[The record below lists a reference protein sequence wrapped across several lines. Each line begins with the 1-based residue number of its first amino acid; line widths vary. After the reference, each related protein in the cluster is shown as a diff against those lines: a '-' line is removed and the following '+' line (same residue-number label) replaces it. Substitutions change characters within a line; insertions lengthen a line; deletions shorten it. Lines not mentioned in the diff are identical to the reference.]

1 MPTPDANVSH
11 DFRFMGYI
19 PTNGWLYSANDD
31 VERINISGGSA
42 SAYNPGDSGGSMW
55 GSYMA
60 IALISV
66 GQNSADGR
74 TCNTW
79 GSYAEYAEND
89 LQVNIS
95 VSS

>member
-1 MPTPDANVSH
+1 
-11 DFRFMGYI
+11 
-19 PTNGWLYSANDD
+19 
-31 VERINISGGSA
+31 
-42 SAYNPGDSGGSMW
+42 MW